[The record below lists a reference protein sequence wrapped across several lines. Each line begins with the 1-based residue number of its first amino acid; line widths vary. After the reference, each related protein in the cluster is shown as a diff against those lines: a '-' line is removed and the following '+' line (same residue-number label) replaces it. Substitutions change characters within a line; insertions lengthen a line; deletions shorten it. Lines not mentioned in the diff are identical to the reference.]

1 MYTAATSIVAAAV
14 EKDRQSQ
21 GNLTSLTIATA
32 LQLAMIV
39 GTIFGVGLGGS
50 SRFFVNVLLGN
61 SVNDAALISAATNY
75 VKIRALG
82 MPAAVL
88 IGTAQSA
95 CLGMKDN
102 RSPLVVMIAAA
113 LVNLIGDIILVSS
126 LGSAGAAWATVMS
139 QYAALIMFIKWL
151 NAKPLNYNTNEKG
164 SSATRGILYGHFKVS
179 DLFKMPQ
186 PQSTGIA
193 QKFWEYVVPVTTTAI
208 GRISGYVAMS
218 HVVCFFGTADMA
230 AQQILLAFFLCFVP
244 MCDSLNLTAQSFV
257 PGIHELSAN
266 VGNRSKLMKQTVEN
280 FLKAGTVFGFVMALI
295 ASCMPFASRV
305 CTRDPAVIASV
316 ASCTPS
322 LAIYCALSGVVCAGE
337 GLLLAQKDLKF
348 LKNSFSIFF
357 FAVPFFLL
365 RLKKSVLDGVQQVGL
380 KSAWGIFAGYQVIR
394 SAMWIL
400 RVRQL
405 LTRDE
410 TYL

>member
-1 MYTAATSIVAAAV
+1 
-14 EKDRQSQ
+14 
-21 GNLTSLTIATA
+21 
-32 LQLAMIV
+32 
-39 GTIFGVGLGGS
+39 
-50 SRFFVNVLLGN
+50 
-61 SVNDAALISAATNY
+61 
-75 VKIRALG
+75 
-82 MPAAVL
+82 
-88 IGTAQSA
+88 
-95 CLGMKDN
+95 
-102 RSPLVVMIAAA
+102 
-113 LVNLIGDIILVSS
+113 
-126 LGSAGAAWATVMS
+126 
-139 QYAALIMFIKWL
+139 
-151 NAKPLNYNTNEKG
+151 
-164 SSATRGILYGHFKVS
+164 
-179 DLFKMPQ
+179 
-186 PQSTGIA
+186 
-193 QKFWEYVVPVTTTAI
+193 
-208 GRISGYVAMS
+208 
-218 HVVCFFGTADMA
+218 MA

-266 VGNRSKLMKQTVEN
+266 VGRRSKLMKQTVEN

-405 LTRDE
+405 LIRDE
-410 TYL
+410 T